1 MSGAREL
8 GRSAVVSLLLVAVVC
23 SGAAAGIGQASL
35 AGGATSGTA
44 QDVTSGTA
52 QVDSGGAAIQ
62 NVTLEGPGYNESQY
76 EMIDDHPG
84 PAFVWQ
90 EEELRLN
97 VTVASHND
105 SGSYD
110 LCGRGFSESQ
120 NSSVSFDCEAVELS
134 ADSTRTVVLSTGSW
148 PDNATGNHTV
158 LLELSD
164 PGLSDDQV
172 VDQTTFQVRVI
183 EKEGDLTGDGLTNA
197 EEFEHGTDITTP
209 DTDGDGLT
217 DWEEVKTYGTNP
229 LVRDTT
235 GDGVNDATLVR
246 LGLDPTEPYLLHRY
260 VAAALLALIAIA
272 WAGVLTVR
280 RYRGEEASAGSDAPD
295 ADGADGAGADQPST
309 DGEAGEERPPIDESI
324 LTNEEVVCRL
334 LDRNEG
340 RMRQS
345 EIIESTEWSKAKV
358 SRVLSDLE
366 EEGVVS
372 RVRIGRENV
381 VDLQSEDDDVE
392 LSNRRE

>member
-1 MSGAREL
+1 MSGAGEF

-76 EMIDDHPG
+76 ETIDDHPG
-84 PAFVWQ
+84 PPFVWQ

-105 SGSYD
+105 SGSFD
-110 LCGRGFSESQ
+110 LCGRGFSESE

-134 ADSTRTVVLSTGSW
+134 ADSTRNVLLSTDSW

-280 RYRGEEASAGSDAPD
+280 RYGGEEASASGGSDAPD
-295 ADGADGAGADQPST
+295 ADGAGADQPAA

-340 RMRQS
+340 RMRQT

-381 VDLQSEDDDVE
+381 VDLQSDEGDVE